1 MSRINR
7 TYGWHPSNRESDHPR
22 YLIPDHHKAAQALPS
37 SVDLEPKCPPVYDQ
51 GQLGSCTANALAGLF
66 QFLLIK
72 LGKPS
77 FIPSRLM
84 IYWGEREIEGT
95 VDEDAGAD
103 GDDGVTFLQTKGVCP
118 ETTWP
123 YDPTKFTEEPP
134 AIAWSEAAQHK
145 LGNPTSI
152 DNTDI
157 TAIKSCLASGYPI
170 AFGFVVYPA
179 LESQRVATTGIL
191 NMPSFFQRSLG
202 GHEVLMVGY
211 DDSRQQFKIRNS
223 WGPGWGLAGY
233 FWMPYPYATNPKLA
247 SDFCSATL
255 AS

>member
-1 MSRINR
+1 MPHSKRV
-7 TYGWHPSNRESDHPR
+7 YGWHPSNRESVHPR
-22 YLIPDHHKAAQALPS
+22 YQLPEHHQGVDALPA
-37 SVDLEPKCPPVYDQ
+37 SVDLEPQCPPVYDQ
-51 GQLGSCTANALAGLF
+51 GQLGSCTANALAALF

-95 VDEDAGAD
+95 IDEDAGAD

-123 YDPTKFTEEPP
+123 YDPTKFT
-134 AIAWSEAAQHK
+134 
-145 LGNPTSI
+145 
-152 DNTDI
+152 
-157 TAIKSCLASGYPI
+157 
-170 AFGFVVYPA
+170 
-179 LESQRVATTGIL
+179 
-191 NMPSFFQRSLG
+191 
-202 GHEVLMVGY
+202 MVGY
-211 DDSRQQFKIRNS
+211 DDARQQFKIRNS
-223 WGPGWGLAGY
+223 WGPDWGLAGY